1 MKLKSAALSGGL
13 LDYFTAKALG
23 YASLKMHN
31 GECYQIVTEHKKQPD
46 ESTVY
51 DVSLKKVSPTSCA
64 DTFLSVLKTQK
75 IGLEPIGKSC
85 WASYLIL
92 DNKSIGDGFLCI
104 YGASPEEVVFRAF
117 VVKIFGEEIDYE

>member
-13 LDYFTAKALG
+13 LDYFVAKALG
-23 YASLKMHN
+23 YTAIKMHN

-46 ESTVY
+46 NSTIY
-51 DVSLKKVSPTSCA
+51 DVSLKKVSPTSCS
-64 DTFLSVLKTQK
+64 DTFLSVLKTQQ
-75 IGLEPIGKSC
+75 IGLEPIGSSC

-92 DNKSIGDGFLCI
+92 DNKSIRDGFLCI

-117 VVKIFGEEIDYE
+117 VAKTFGEEIDYE